1 MEGGKQI
8 VSRVVKSGLQRANQS
23 KDQIKDAMDS
33 TFLYLLPKVEKKN
46 EFSFFDGKY
55 LNSFRFIGN
64 DIRFNPIF
72 AAVSKADPPSKAE
85 LFALGISKAMNT
97 TALGLLC
104 AITLMV
110 LHSFL
115 IGKQNKIVSD
125 VEHATL
131 SLVDLLGTKKK
142 KPP

>member
-1 MEGGKQI
+1 
-8 VSRVVKSGLQRANQS
+8 
-23 KDQIKDAMDS
+23 
-33 TFLYLLPKVEKKN
+33 
-46 EFSFFDGKY
+46 
-55 LNSFRFIGN
+55 
-64 DIRFNPIF
+64 
-72 AAVSKADPPSKAE
+72 
-85 LFALGISKAMNT
+85 MNT

-131 SLVDLLGTKKK
+131 SLVDLLGTKKRK
-142 KPP
+142 NLHRKENNLNRESNYERKN